1 MIIFWEISSCSTAT
15 MYRIGGQFCSTE
27 DIILKIFLIL
37 ANKKLILFNVKLSV
51 IENATFNILKKREK
65 KEKKGNREQ
74 RGAR

>member
-1 MIIFWEISSCSTAT
+1 